1 MCTQR
6 ECEQAVGQ
14 WVSFRTKWGAHRG
27 IVERV
32 TPRGVLVRVPSDY
45 APAQLIHATDE
56 DKLNVAL
63 TRFGYGVHNAGYWG
77 GYGPGAGYYGGRG
90 RWGYPGY
97 GAWAGGWWLWW
108 LALA

>member
-6 ECEQAVGQ
+6 ECEQAVGH
-14 WVSFRTKWGAHRG
+14 WVSFRTRWGAHRG
-27 IVERV
+27 IIEKV

-56 DKLNVAL
+56 DKLDVAL
-63 TRFGYGVHNAGYWG
+63 TRYGYGIRHTGYWGG
-77 GYGPGAGYYGGRG
+77 GYGPGAGYYGR

-108 LALA
+108 LAFA